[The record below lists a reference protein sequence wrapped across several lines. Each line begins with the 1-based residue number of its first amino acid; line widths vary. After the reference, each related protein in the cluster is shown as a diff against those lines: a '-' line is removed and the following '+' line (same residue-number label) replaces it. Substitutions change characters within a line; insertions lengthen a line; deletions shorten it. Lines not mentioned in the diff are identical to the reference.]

1 MAKLLLSWS
10 SKVIELFLKQYKI
23 CACHSFYCW
32 NLFFLQDD
40 FCFINGRCVASGTQ
54 DGSNSCNYCDV
65 KLNAFDWSLKL
76 GIEGK
81 NKHINDNH
89 LIMTN

>member
-1 MAKLLLSWS
+1 M
-10 SKVIELFLKQYKI
+10 
-23 CACHSFYCW
+23 
-32 NLFFLQDD
+32 
-40 FCFINGRCVASGTQ
+40 ASGTQ

-81 NKHINDNH
+81 NKHINDNRQTEKNGPRS
-89 LIMTN
+89 LILILKAKTFRFYSSLSVDKNQIQ